1 VRRVEGV
8 RGTVPMRL
16 DLALRFDYGAMPP
29 WMRTQGDGFVAEVG
43 PDRVRLHAPVALR
56 HGEAA
61 VWSEFDVQGGQR
73 LDFVL
78 AYDSSTAAPR
88 AAPDMPALL
97 EETVRYWSQWAGR
110 FTRPTRWDAAVRR
123 SLVTLKA
130 LIHRPT
136 GGLVAAAS
144 LGLPEVVGGS
154 MNWDYRYCWL
164 RDATFTLTA
173 LLNAGYQEEA
183 IAWRDWMLR
192 AVAGRPDR
200 MRIMYRVDG
209 ARRLDEWH
217 AKQLSGYE
225 NSSPVLVGNAASGQ
239 VQLDVYGEL
248 LDAMHVAS
256 KAGLH
261 RPERSIEVETALV
274 EYLETIWDR
283 PGADIWETRGEGR
296 RYTYSQ
302 AMAWVGINAFLT
314 GAQTHGSLDE
324 AVRRR
329 LEGVR
334 DTIHATVCREGY
346 SDRLGHFVQAYDN
359 TALDASLLLLPI
371 TGFLPAS
378 DPRVAGTIA
387 AIERELTEGG
397 LVRRKAAKGDG
408 SDEGAFLAC
417 SCWMADAMALQGRK
431 AEAATVL
438 DRVVALANDVG
449 LLSEEYDVTRQ
460 RMLGNIPQALSHL
473 GVVNTALGLSG
484 PVVQRGA

>member
-88 AAPDMPALL
+88 AAPDVPALL

-256 KAGLH
+256 KAGLQ
-261 RPERSIEVETALV
+261 S
-274 EYLETIWDR
+274 Y
-283 PGADIWETRGEGR
+283 GR
-296 RYTYSQ
+296 T
-302 AMAWVGINAFLT
+302 WV
-314 GAQTHGSLDE
+314 
-324 AVRRR
+324 
-329 LEGVR
+329 
-334 DTIHATVCREGY
+334 
-346 SDRLGHFVQAYDN
+346 
-359 TALDASLLLLPI
+359 
-371 TGFLPAS
+371 
-378 DPRVAGTIA
+378 
-387 AIERELTEGG
+387 
-397 LVRRKAAKGDG
+397 
-408 SDEGAFLAC
+408 
-417 SCWMADAMALQGRK
+417 MAD
-431 AEAATVL
+431 
-438 DRVVALANDVG
+438 
-449 LLSEEYDVTRQ
+449 
-460 RMLGNIPQALSHL
+460 
-473 GVVNTALGLSG
+473 
-484 PVVQRGA
+484 